1 MTRGTLFPKG
11 PPLRRPNACRL
22 SFSATSC
29 TSALTF
35 GSRALSCF
43 PLLSAR
49 LIVLIRIKSG
59 QVMTQGALDG
69 VAEVSGKTPG

>member
-35 GSRALSCF
+35 GSRALSCSHF
-43 PLLSAR
+43 SPRAWIVLYSDKSPAR
-49 LIVLIRIKSG
+49 L
-59 QVMTQGALDG
+59 
-69 VAEVSGKTPG
+69 